1 MIIHVD
7 MDAFYASVEERDN
20 PELVGQPVV
29 VGGSPESR
37 GVVAAAN
44 YVAREYGIH
53 SAMPMSTAIKH
64 CATAIRIPVRMDRY
78 HEVSRQLR
86 TIFNSYTPLV
96 EPLALDEAFLDVS
109 GCEALFGSAE
119 VIAVEIKNRIRAELQ
134 LVASVGVA
142 PNKFL
147 AKLASDLEK
156 PDGFVLVSTDNVQEF
171 LDPLPVSRIWGVG
184 KVTGA
189 AFERLGLHTIGQ
201 LREIDSQQLE
211 QRFGKMG
218 QHVLALAHGI
228 DDRPVVPD
236 RAAKSISNE
245 TTFPRDICDAEILRS
260 WLMDLTEQV
269 AGRLR
274 RSNLYARTVQ
284 LKIRYEDFQT
294 YTRRVTLDDPTDVTR
309 QIWDAAQSLLDN
321 RLPERPIQVRLLG
334 VGVSGLLEAR
344 PRQAGLFEDDHEQQG
359 RRLDAATDMI
369 KERFGSDAVR
379 RGLTGHDQSS
389 GDGSNE

>member
-53 SAMPMSTAIKH
+53 SAMPMSTAIKR
-64 CATAIRIPVRMDRY
+64 CATVIRIPVRMDRY

-86 TIFNSYTPLV
+86 VIFNSYTPLV

-109 GCEALFGSAE
+109 GSEALFGTAE
-119 VIAVEIKNRIRAELQ
+119 HIAVEIKNRIWEELQ

-156 PDGFVLVSTDNVQEF
+156 PDGLVLVSTEKVQEF

-189 AFERLGLHTIGQ
+189 AFERLGLRTIRQ
-201 LREIDSQQLE
+201 LRDIDRQQLE
-211 QRFGKMG
+211 HRFGKMG

-245 TTFPRDICDAEILRS
+245 TTFPTDIRDAEILRS

-294 YTRRVTLDDPTDVTR
+294 YTRRVTLNDPTDVTS
-309 QIWDAAQSLLDN
+309 QIWDAAQGLLDK

-344 PRQAGLFEDDHEQQG
+344 PRQAGLFEDDSEQTG
-359 RRLDAATDMI
+359 RRLDAATDRI
-369 KERFGSDAVR
+369 KERFGTDAVR

-389 GDGSNE
+389 GDGSID